1 MELSLML
8 TVGGYLIGIGVVYG
22 ILKTRIDNVEKQQC
36 FHEKRMDSLEENHT
50 KAIQGI
56 RDEIRGIAATLN
68 QLVGKIDGF
77 FQQYNK
83 EEK

>member
-1 MELSLML
+1 MDWTLII
-8 TVGGYLIGIGVVYG
+8 TVGFYILGIGVSYG
-22 ILKTRIDNVEKQQC
+22 ILKTRIDNLDKQQC

-77 FQQYNK
+77 FQQYTK
-83 EEK
+83 EDK